1 MSVMLRLKMAVHLH
15 SVQLS
20 SHLFIYLSLGQL
32 FVITDNTLQI
42 KCLEITTDNT
52 FMIKLTAH
60 FNLEMIAS
68 IQLIK
73 FTL

>member
-1 MSVMLRLKMAVHLH
+1 MSVIFRLKMAAAFH

-32 FVITDNTLQI
+32 CV
-42 KCLEITTDNT
+42 TTDAALWIRYLETTENT
-52 FMIKLTAH
+52 FMIKLTAYL
-60 FNLEMIAS
+60 NLEINATL
-68 IQLIK
+68 QLIK